1 MQPSLPCGQSVDIL
15 YGYSRSTVKQ
25 DSESDLKIALI
36 QYLVWNGAKVNQARC
51 TDGWTPLLLAAVF
64 NITPVFSLLLHLGA
78 ETSVRDSKGKTVA
91 SLGDLVKQYRLN
103 SVVISE
109 ILEEQEIVS
118 NQQRVETS

>member
-15 YGYSRSTVKQ
+15 SGWSHSTVKL
-25 DSESDLKIALI
+25 DSDSDLKVALI
-36 QYLVWNGAKVNQARC
+36 QYLVWHGARVNQARC

-64 NITPVFSLLLHLGA
+64 NITSVLSPLLSLGA
-78 ETSVRDSKGKTVA
+78 ETSVKDSKGRTVA

-109 ILEEQEIVS
+109 IVKGQQNVS
-118 NQQRVETS
+118 DYQRVKTS